1 MDDKQH
7 TIRNIT
13 NSIREFATDS
23 ILSDGPGIGE
33 LTSEFIGWCKDA
45 SPPLRNDAAFRAEIA
60 LLLNSIAKNSKD
72 IQTVQHCLQAII
84 RSGRFGRILCSRFIL
99 AKTVSLHKLDAK
111 ISNWPV
117 RDRLAIAHEMLKEYP
132 GDNDKETLTWL
143 ESLLKPLMA
152 TDPVELAPFVAELG
166 EMGET
171 LAFPVK
177 QAVMGGLLG
186 RWINTRLSNGTND
199 TELHQICLILKA
211 IDDASYAEALAK
223 SVELKHIKPN
233 VEVLRTIATIGEA
246 GNKTIL
252 TMLFKTLSD
261 ASNGLAGACLDTI
274 IAQDYPGVGKLL
286 ASVRTKIPGLKK
298 GAISRAPLLGDT
310 GYANYIQALPEDQQI
325 DAHLESLGVLEAIA
339 PDFIRNVTKQCMPRG
354 QKLRAKKNGSQPVV
368 APNRK
373 KETDGPQQG
382 FFAKF
387 FKNKPKTLEFILPK
401 YRNIRD
407 MTLPNSHIE
416 DEDLDGRELTA
427 LTLADSMFS
436 KTRLTRTRIANS
448 TLNNT
453 VFFLCQ
459 CTATTFNNIDFTDSQ
474 FAKTTFSGCTFTNCT
489 FFATTFDDC
498 TFLEC
503 RFRDCS
509 FGNAS
514 FQQIKMRMTDFGT
527 GSLAG
532 ATIHDC
538 SIRTTRFT
546 AMDLTFSELVSNDVR
561 GVEFINSVLHAVYI
575 RDCTLTSMEMP
586 RTTVTRSII
595 KNSDVAHPLFLANR
609 IRQMTLFAR
618 EVEKEV
624 IPKTQE
630 TDPFLAQKT
639 LTIWSQELSF
649 MRRER
654 RMLDNNRTRISRAV
668 TTMGRTQQEFVR
680 ILPLLLDTDNFER
693 KFNFGETPICRIWG
707 YYPSLS
713 TLEIGR
719 QHLNRLQLRP
729 TTPDVRILALYAM
742 GSTGTVAQTAQSD
755 FDCWVCYDGD
765 LTIAMENGLKRKLEA
780 IALWAESEFN
790 LETHFYPMRMDDVR
804 DNRFLSGDEESSGS
818 AQVLLLKEEFYR
830 TALKIAG
837 KSLAWWI
844 TPAGANRKTYAACI
858 RASRRYP
865 VCGKPRLED
874 FGYLAPV
881 PPDEYFGGSLWQM
894 VKAVHAPFKSVLKLG
909 LLETYAAPG
918 ISSLPLCERIK
929 RGLVGNRRGKLD
941 TDPYTA
947 LFTTL
952 HNYYIKRNETNAAAL
967 LKESFRLKANL
978 TDVPFFMNLPTRP
991 EDESLI
997 SVLFGVGYV
1006 EPDRIAR
1013 VNRSWSFNKSLK
1025 MGSRV
1030 RQYMVDTYQ
1039 RIQSGLSTEG
1049 ATKAHINSEDLT
1061 RMGRRISANFS
1072 RKTHKIMRVPFMDT
1086 TETGF
1091 PILHFSAVKHSHKPP
1106 VWVVRGGSAV
1116 EAKQSAEAL
1125 QPLHRNVD
1133 PVRMLAWL
1141 LANRIYHPKSLL
1153 QADRSIAPIAVADL
1167 QKLMPALHN
1176 FFPFDATFERDI
1188 NEGLNSEQVTRA
1200 FFILNL
1206 TSPHDT
1212 RRVDQAAVIYA
1223 TNWGEMYCR
1232 TFLRPG
1238 QMFESNPSL
1247 FLAQKLDQPITE
1259 TPKMSLFLPKG
1270 AQCKRIS
1277 LT

>member
-1 MDDKQH
+1 MDNKKN
-7 TIRNIT
+7 TIQTIT
-13 NSIREFATDS
+13 DSIREFATDS

-33 LTSEFIGWCKDA
+33 LTSEFIKWCNDT
-45 SPPLRNDAAFRAEIA
+45 SPPLQNDAAFRADIV
-60 LLLNSIAKNSKD
+60 LSFNSIAKKTTD
-72 IQTVQHCLQAII
+72 IQTVQHCLQAMI
-84 RSGRFGRILCSRFIL
+84 RSGRFGRIVSGRFIL

-111 ISNWPV
+111 ISSWPV
-117 RDRLAIAHEMLKEYP
+117 RDRLAIAHEMLNEYP
-132 GDNDKETLTWL
+132 GDNDKKTLTWL
-143 ESLLKPLMA
+143 ENLLKPLMA

-166 EMGET
+166 ETGET

-186 RWINTRLSNGTND
+186 RWINTRLSNGTHGA
-199 TELHQICLILKA
+199 ELHQICMIIKA

-223 SVELKHIKPN
+223 SVELKHIQPD
-233 VEVLRTIATIGEA
+233 VEVLRTIATVGEA
-246 GNKTIL
+246 GKKTIL

-261 ASNGLAGACLDTI
+261 SSNGLSGACLDAI
-274 IAQDYPGVGKLL
+274 IAQNHPGLGKLL
-286 ASVRTKIPGLKK
+286 ASVRTQMPSLKK
-298 GAISRAPLLGDT
+298 GVISRIPLLGDT
-310 GYANYIQALPEDQQI
+310 GYADYIQALPNDQQM
-325 DAHLESLGVLEAIA
+325 DAHLEALGVLEAIA
-339 PDFIRNVTKQCMPRG
+339 PDFVRNVTKQCMPRG
-354 QKLRAKKNGSQPVV
+354 QKIHPKGSNSFPVV
-368 APNRK
+368 TPKPKN
-373 KETDGPQQG
+373 ETVGAQQG
-382 FFAKF
+382 FFTKF
-387 FKNKPKTLEFILPK
+387 FKSKPKTLESVLPK

-407 MTLPNSHIE
+407 MSLPNSHIE
-416 DEDLDGRELTA
+416 DEDLDGRDLTKLN
-427 LTLADSMFS
+427 LTGSMFS
-436 KTRLTRTRIANS
+436 KTRFIRTKVTNS
-448 TLNNT
+448 TLNDT

-459 CTATTFNNIDFTDSQ
+459 CTASTFNSIDFTDTQ

-489 FFATTFDDC
+489 FFATNFDDC

-503 RFRDCS
+503 RFHDCS

-514 FQQIKMRMTDFGT
+514 FQRMKMRKTDFGT

-532 ATIHDC
+532 TTIHDC
-538 SIRTTRFT
+538 SIRTTRFK
-546 AMDLTFSELVSNDVR
+546 AMDLTFSEFVHNDLR

-575 RDCTLTSMEMP
+575 RDCTLASMEMP
-586 RTTVTRSII
+586 GTTVTRSII

-618 EVEKEV
+618 EVEKGI
-624 IPKTQE
+624 IPKTSE
-630 TDPFLAQKT
+630 TDPFLAQKA
-639 LTIWSQELSF
+639 LTIWSQELTL

-654 RMLDNNRTRISRAV
+654 RMLDNNRTRISRAI
-668 TTMGRTQQEFVR
+668 TTMGRTQQEFIR

-693 KFNFGETPICRIWG
+693 KFNFGETPICRVWG

-713 TLEIGR
+713 TLEIGQ

-729 TTPDVRILALYAM
+729 TAPDVRILALYAM

-780 IALWAESEFN
+780 IALWAESEFG

-837 KSLAWWI
+837 RSLAWWI
-844 TPAGANRKTYAACI
+844 VPAGANRKTYDACI

-929 RGLVGNRRGKLD
+929 HNIVGNRRGKLD

-952 HNYYIKRNETNAAAL
+952 HDYYLKRNENNAAAL

-978 TDVPFFMNLPTRP
+978 SNVPFFMNLPTRP

-1006 EPDRIAR
+1006 EPDRIAG
-1013 VNRSWSFNKSLK
+1013 VNRSWSFSKSLK

-1061 RMGRRISANFS
+1061 RMGRRIGANFS
-1072 RKTHKIMRVPFMDT
+1072 RKAHKIMRVPFMDT
-1086 TETGF
+1086 TENGF
-1091 PILHFSAVKHSHKPP
+1091 PILHFSAIKHSHKPP

-1125 QPLHRNVD
+1125 QLLHRNVD

-1153 QADRSIAPIAVADL
+1153 QADRSIAPISVADL
-1167 QKLMPALHN
+1167 QKLMPALHS
-1176 FFPFDATFERDI
+1176 FFPFDTTFERDI
-1188 NEGLNSEQVTRA
+1188 NEGLNPEQVTRA

-1206 TSPHDT
+1206 TTPHDT
-1212 RRVDQAAVIYA
+1212 RRIDKAAVVYA

-1232 TFLRPG
+1232 TFVHPG
-1238 QMFESNPSL
+1238 QMFETTPSL
-1247 FLAQKLDQPITE
+1247 FLAQKLDQPIIE
-1259 TPKMSLFLPKG
+1259 KPEMSMFLPKG
-1270 AQCKRIS
+1270 SQCKRIT
-1277 LT
+1277 LV